1 MVSINLPKKASLD
14 DIVNKIN
21 SLKEKPIGIDSK
33 TEIGETDGIKS
44 IYWELPNQFYNG
56 SAVVYN
62 NEIHILGG
70 DDNSTAH
77 YKWDGSSWT

>member
-1 MVSINLPKKASLD
+1 MVSINLPKKASLY

-44 IYWELPNQFYNG
+44 I
-56 SAVVYN
+56 
-62 NEIHILGG
+62 
-70 DDNSTAH
+70 
-77 YKWDGSSWT
+77 